1 MVKNVLKILASIIMM
16 TAVATM
22 TVQAATDGNLTCRC
36 FEQYAEGTYAHLLY
50 QFFHS
55 GFQLRDVDGH
65 VKYFHDQ

>member
-36 FEQYAEGTYAHLLY
+36 FEQYAEGTYAY
-50 QFFHS
+50 YGS
-55 GFQLRDVDGH
+55 GYH
-65 VKYFHDQ
+65 TTAI